1 MSFSRL
7 WTRSPARAGILPPRL
22 KEMVDIRDLPG
33 NDPGLSHRQTPWKGG
48 WWGGEAHGGL
58 SRALPNGDPGPRG
71 LLPWESMGL
80 GSWPEF
86 TCHPSPVLREALPGT
101 EQSAPSG

>member
-7 WTRSPARAGILPPRL
+7 WTRSPARAGILPPYL

-48 WWGGEAHGGL
+48 WWGGEAHGGAEPC
-58 SRALPNGDPGPRG
+58 SPKRRPRTQG
-71 LLPWESMGL
+71 SPSL
-80 GSWPEF
+80 GVDGF
-86 TCHPSPVLREALPGT
+86 GFLA
-101 EQSAPSG
+101 